1 MQCRKRRT
9 NALSTLIRACAIV
22 CIATVAAV
30 SMAPNASANSK
41 YSGIVV
47 DAKTGKVL
55 YANRA
60 NSRRYPASLTKIMT
74 LYILFEELEAGRMS
88 MGTRLKAS
96 RHSAGMPPSKV
107 GLRPGHTISV
117 KDAIGALVTKSAND
131 VAATVA
137 ENISGSEPAFARR
150 MTKTARRLGM
160 RSTQFRNASGLPNS
174 HQWTTAADMAR
185 LGRAIQERFPTYY
198 KHFSTR
204 VFTYKGRR
212 YGNHNRLLGRVKG
225 VDGIKTGYIRA
236 SGFNL
241 VTSVR
246 KSGRHIVAVVFGGR
260 SGASRDAQMR
270 KLIAQYLPKASRGP
284 KRDSIIIARKAPL
297 PNKKPTFAVSAPE
310 APIVVASVPLP
321 PVLSE
326 DEIPDVVPES
336 VDDLVPPAIAEGD
349 ADPES
354 TIETANVLPAPKAI
368 NNVIARAHA
377 LAKAS
382 ELGANDQPVASG
394 PLPPAPIKQVKRPVV
409 TASAAGVA
417 PAPAPLGY
425 APQPDTKIH
434 TASLA
439 LAKPVA
445 KVAQPKRPEGWHVQ
459 IAAAPTREGALSM
472 LEKVQAKAGS
482 TLRNRQPFTEA
493 VESKGETLY
502 RARFAGFP
510 DQDAAVAACKAL
522 KRAKIGCYATQ

>member
-1 MQCRKRRT
+1 M
-9 NALSTLIRACAIV
+9 LSTLIRACAIV

-30 SMAPNASANSK
+30 SMAPQASANSK

-55 YANRA
+55 YANHA

-74 LYILFEELEAGRMS
+74 LYVLFEELEAGRMS
-88 MGTRLKAS
+88 MSTRLKAS

-107 GLRPGHTISV
+107 GLRPGQTISV

-137 ENISGSEPAFARR
+137 ENIAGSEPAFARR

-160 RSTQFRNASGLPNS
+160 RRTQFRNASGLPNS
-174 HQWTTAADMAR
+174 QQWTTAADMAR

-204 VFTYKGRR
+204 VFTYNGRR
-212 YGNHNRLLGRVKG
+212 YGNHNRLLGRVNG

-246 KSGRHIVAVVFGGR
+246 KDGRHIVAVVFGGR
-260 SGASRDAQMR
+260 TGASRDAQMR
-270 KLIAQYLPKASRGP
+270 TLIAQYLPKASRGP
-284 KRDSIIIARKAPL
+284 KRDSIVIARKAPL
-297 PNKKPTFAVSAPE
+297 PNKKPFFAESAPQ
-310 APIVVASVPLP
+310 APIVVANVPLP

-326 DEIPDVVPES
+326 DEIPDMAPET

-354 TIETANVLPAPKAI
+354 TIETASVLPAPKAI
-368 NNVIARAHA
+368 NTVIARAHA

-382 ELGANDQPVASG
+382 ELGTDAKPATPAS
-394 PLPPAPIKQVKRPVV
+394 LPPAPIAQRRTPVV
-409 TASAAGVA
+409 TASVAA

-425 APQPDTKIH
+425 AAQPDSEIH

-445 KVAQPKRPEGWHVQ
+445 KIAQPKRPEGWHVQ
-459 IAAAPTREGALSM
+459 IAAAPTKEGALAM
-472 LEKVQAKAGS
+472 LEKVQAKAGT

-522 KRAKIGCYATQ
+522 KKAKIGCYATQ

>member
-1 MQCRKRRT
+1 
-9 NALSTLIRACAIV
+9 
-22 CIATVAAV
+22 
-30 SMAPNASANSK
+30 MAPQASANSK
-41 YSGIVV
+41 YAGIVV

-55 YANRA
+55 YANHA

-74 LYILFEELEAGRMS
+74 LYVLFEELEAGRMS
-88 MGTRLKAS
+88 MSTRLKAS

-137 ENISGSEPAFARR
+137 ENISGSESAFARR

-185 LGRAIQERFPTYY
+185 LGRAIQERFPKYY

-212 YGNHNRLLGRVKG
+212 YGNHNKLLGRVKG

-241 VTSVR
+241 VTSVNTG
-246 KSGRHIVAVVFGGR
+246 GRHIVAVVFGGR

-270 KLIAQYLPKASRGP
+270 KLVARYLPRASRGP
-284 KRDSIIIARKAPL
+284 KRDSIIVARKAPL
-297 PNKKPTFAVSAPE
+297 PSKKPDLPESAPE

-326 DEIPDVVPES
+326 DEISEAAS
-336 VDDLVPPAIAEGD
+336 DDGEELVPPAIAEGD
-349 ADPES
+349 ADPQS
-354 TIETANVLPAPKAI
+354 TIETANILPAPKVI
-368 NNVIARAHA
+368 NIAIARAHA

-382 ELGANDQPVASG
+382 ELGANVQPVTPAA
-394 PLPPAPIKQVKRPVV
+394 LPPAPIKQPKTPVATV
-409 TASAAGVA
+409 ATAAATASAPKAA
-417 PAPAPLGY
+417 PAPAPLAY
-425 APQPDTKIH
+425 AAKPQPESPIQ

-439 LAKPVA
+439 PAKPAA
-445 KVAQPKRPEGWHVQ
+445 KIEQPKRPEGWHVQ
-459 IAAAPTREGALSM
+459 IAAAPTKEGALAM
-472 LEKVQAKAGS
+472 LEKVQAKAGK